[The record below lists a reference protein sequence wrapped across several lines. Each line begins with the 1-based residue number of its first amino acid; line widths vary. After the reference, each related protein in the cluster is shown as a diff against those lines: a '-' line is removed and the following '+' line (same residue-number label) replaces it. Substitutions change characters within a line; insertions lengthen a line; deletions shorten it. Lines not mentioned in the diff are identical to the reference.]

1 MGRSIHIP
9 AAQMWDFFET
19 EMTPMVAS
27 GRVTIPVHVERELRP
42 DAPHPDVPAAWAFA
56 KARLGQVRR
65 EPSPERVRS
74 VLSVFP
80 RLIDP
85 DSEREDA
92 DPYVVA
98 LALELEDAGQDV
110 VVVTHDVTDRPPLKT
125 SVKTACDHFGIE
137 VMDLNQFRAAIAPD
151 TRDATQLGLPSS
163 QEPE

>member
-1 MGRSIHIP
+1 
-9 AAQMWDFFET
+9 
-19 EMTPMVAS
+19 MTPMVES

-80 RLIDP
+80 RLVDP

-98 LALELEDAGQDV
+98 LALELKNAGQDV
-110 VVVTHDVTDRPPLKT
+110 AVVTHDVTDHPPLKT
-125 SVKTACDHFGIE
+125 SVKTACDHFGLAVI
-137 VMDLNQFRAAIAPD
+137 DLEEFREAISPAEGNASQP
-151 TRDATQLGLPSS
+151 RLLP
-163 QEPE
+163 PE

>member
-1 MGRSIHIP
+1 MGRSVNIP

-19 EMTPMVAS
+19 EMTPLVES

-56 KARLGQVRR
+56 KARLGRVRR

-80 RLIDP
+80 RLVDP
-85 DSEREDA
+85 DKEREDA

-98 LALELEDAGQDV
+98 LALELKDAGHDV
-110 VVVTHDVTDRPPLKT
+110 VVVTHDVTDRAPVDT
-125 SVKTACDHFGIE
+125 SIKTACDHFGIE
-137 VMDLNQFRAAIAPD
+137 VMDLEEFRAAIAPESG
-151 TRDATQLGLPSS
+151 DATQLGLTSP
-163 QEPE
+163 QEPD